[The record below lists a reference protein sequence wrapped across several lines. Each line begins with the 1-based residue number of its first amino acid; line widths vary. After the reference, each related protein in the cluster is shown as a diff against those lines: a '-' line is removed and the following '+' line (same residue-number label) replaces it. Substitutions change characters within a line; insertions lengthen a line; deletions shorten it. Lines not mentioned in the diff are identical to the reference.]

1 MPFSE
6 LDRQNREIDQA
17 RTLYQVV
24 LDAFP
29 NNKRAQQALASLEK
43 PKPILSDAINPSQEE
58 LNALTTLYKRGQLTE
73 VADQVRALVVKFPS
87 SFALGIYGERP
98 IRGSEIT

>member
-1 MPFSE
+1 MAKLTTEQAMLRAKSHE
-6 LDRQNREIDQA
+6 KKGEIDQA

-29 NNKRAQQALASLEK
+29 NNKRARQALASLEK

-58 LNALTTLYKRGQLTE
+58 LNALTTLYKRGQLT
-73 VADQVRALVVKFPS
+73 
-87 SFALGIYGERP
+87 
-98 IRGSEIT
+98 